1 MAHGFRSTAMPFDP
15 TQAGLRVNRAVAR
28 FRRKAGEIPPSCV
41 APLDD
46 GQRRSGVTRHSAAEP
61 DAPSLPSFV
70 RVNGMTT
77 ETEATA
83 KAFEADPSLRFGMTA
98 WNEARTEGGERIAC
112 GARVSK

>member
-1 MAHGFRSTAMPFDP
+1 MAHGFRA
-15 TQAGLRVNRAVAR
+15 QRAEQ
-28 FRRKAGEIPPSCV
+28 KAGEIPRRA

>member
-83 KAFEADPSLRFGMTA
+83 KAKQGPQQILRCAQNDGQR
-98 WNEARTEGGERIAC
+98 WRVRG
-112 GARVSK
+112 GARSEMWRVPV